1 MPTSRPRP
9 EPRTLSKA
17 HKAALAR
24 GRAEGHAVRRY
35 LEAVDEH
42 RPRRGRRRSRES
54 VERRL
59 EVVAVRLCG
68 AGPLQRLHLL
78 QERDDLEAE
87 LARLASAGDLPA
99 LEQAFVRVARA
110 YGERKGIG
118 YGAWR
123 AAGVSAAVLQR
134 AGITR
139 AAAAPRTR
147 GHHPKS

>member
-1 MPTSRPRP
+1 VPTARPRRT
-9 EPRTLSKA
+9 RTLSKA
-17 HKAALAR
+17 HKSALAR

-42 RPRRGRRRSRES
+42 RPRRGRRRSREA

-59 EVVAVRLCG
+59 EVVAVQLRG
-68 AGPLQRLHLL
+68 AEPLRRLHLL
-78 QERDDLEAE
+78 QERDELEAE
-87 LARLASAGDLPA
+87 LARLSSVDDLPA

-118 YGAWR
+118 HGAWR

-139 AAAAPRTR
+139 ASGAPRTQ
-147 GHHPKS
+147 GHRPKS